1 MDINDNVSVGNLAYG
16 DENYDRQV
24 KSSLVH
30 N

>member
-1 MDINDNVSVGNLAYG
+1 MDINDNVNEENLACD
-16 DENYDRQV
+16 DENYERQI